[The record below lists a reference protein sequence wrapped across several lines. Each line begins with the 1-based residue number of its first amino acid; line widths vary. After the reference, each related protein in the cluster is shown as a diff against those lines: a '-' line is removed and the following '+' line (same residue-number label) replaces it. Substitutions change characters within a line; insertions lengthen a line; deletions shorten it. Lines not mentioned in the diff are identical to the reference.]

1 MAPAIQNMDALADPV
16 HDGSI
21 STKQRGLVLKGLAFS
36 RRIISFKNFAKV
48 EDCNMRLGRYPAEQL
63 LQKPLGLTQ
72 GGKQSFRSRTIILFC
87 RKPQPGDQ
95 RLTTT
100 VGFHISCISLQIK
113 VLKTFQLTPAILP
126 RFLYIKKHSSQDFY
140 VKIFLDN
147 SARRSFTTPTIY
159 AKGQCPIA

>member
-1 MAPAIQNMDALADPV
+1 MN
-16 HDGSI
+16 
-21 STKQRGLVLKGLAFS
+21 STFYKF
-36 RRIISFKNFAKV
+36 IMV
-48 EDCNMRLGRYPAEQL
+48 EDGDMRLGRHPAENL
-63 LQKPLGLTQ
+63 LRKPSGINKR
-72 GGKQSFRSRTIILFC
+72 GKPSFRGRMIILFC